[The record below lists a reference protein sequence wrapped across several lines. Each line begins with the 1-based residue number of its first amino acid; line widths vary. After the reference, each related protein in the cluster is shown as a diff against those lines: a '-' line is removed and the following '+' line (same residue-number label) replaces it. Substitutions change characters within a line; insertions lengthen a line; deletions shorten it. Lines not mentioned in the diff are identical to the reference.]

1 MNIVHLCQYYMPGQ
15 TYQENYLPRSM
26 ARLGHSVTVIAGTKD
41 PDFYKGQKRL
51 NGETILDGP
60 VRVRYTDIVYRS
72 LYTPVPGLG
81 ALLDA
86 EKPDLIFVH
95 GFILTR
101 CPQLKR
107 YADAH
112 PEVILGADTHETWV
126 LAFNAC
132 FTRSP
137 KDRLRRCLYFGIVY
151 PAWRR
156 WTERR
161 FVKIFYVT
169 PPRRKYAIEAYG
181 YHEESLAPLWLGADL
196 RTLPYAD
203 KPALRRSLR
212 EELGLPED
220 AGIILHA
227 GKLDEKKRTREL
239 IGAFRRLEGDWH
251 LLLVGSMTPDLEAYC
266 AGMARENGRI
276 HPLGLK
282 SGEETLRLIAGADIA
297 AYPGAHSVLW
307 EQTAALGIPAVYC
320 SPEEGDAEYLSD
332 DSAAFVRTGDEEEI
346 LRALRSLTSRREELP
361 EMGKR
366 VRALAERTLDYDRLA
381 EDCLRMLAPRE
392 ENRA

>member
-212 EELGLPED
+212 EEL
-220 AGIILHA
+220 
-227 GKLDEKKRTREL
+227 
-239 IGAFRRLEGDWH
+239 
-251 LLLVGSMTPDLEAYC
+251 
-266 AGMARENGRI
+266 
-276 HPLGLK
+276 
-282 SGEETLRLIAGADIA
+282 
-297 AYPGAHSVLW
+297 
-307 EQTAALGIPAVYC
+307 
-320 SPEEGDAEYLSD
+320 
-332 DSAAFVRTGDEEEI
+332 
-346 LRALRSLTSRREELP
+346 P